1 LSQIRLRH
9 VFHDEALRDLPIT
22 KRCQASDAGEEPDMG
37 YAEHD
42 DATGVEATRLFPA
55 FGPAY
60 PGASAHAG
68 GDRYAGYERFTGDE
82 APPFTRARV
91 QPVVQSVVEPVVQPT
106 GRPLAERL
114 SRLRPDRLV
123 LAGGSLA
130 AAAAVAIA
138 FATAAGSSTP
148 LPPHTAATHA
158 ARPAC
163 PSPAPGH

>member
-1 LSQIRLRH
+1 
-9 VFHDEALRDLPIT
+9 
-22 KRCQASDAGEEPDMG
+22 MG

-82 APPFTRARV
+82 APPFTCGRAGHVMRACAR
-91 QPVVQSVVEPVVQPT
+91 PGCPRHGVQSVVQPT
-106 GRPLAERL
+106 GRPLAEQLR
-114 SRLRPDRLV
+114 RLRPDRLV

-138 FATAAGSSTP
+138 FATAGGSAT
-148 LPPHTAATHA
+148 LPPRTAATHA
-158 ARPAC
+158 TQPAC
-163 PSPAPGH
+163 VSPAAGR